1 MDEEQGDRRRWL
13 VLAVGM
19 FAMTSGCAFQ
29 FGLPYLIPALRDE
42 GLSLSQAGLM
52 AACPTIGL
60 VLTLTPWG
68 AAADRWGERWV
79 LASGLGLGG
88 LVLLGAARVDGT
100 VGLGACFLLAGAA
113 GASAH
118 ASSGRLILG
127 WFPARQRG
135 LAMGLRQTSLPLGVA
150 VAALLLPP
158 LAGHG
163 RATALVVL
171 GGASL
176 GAALL
181 VVAAVRDPARP
192 AAGDGRRAGNP
203 YRTSVLWRLHG
214 AATLLVV
221 PQFTVSVF
229 ALVFLVDAR
238 GWPPAAAG
246 PLLACVQVA
255 GAGTR
260 LAAGRWSDVAGSR
273 VGPMRRLALTAA
285 GALAVLAAGAS
296 TGSAVAVA
304 ALVAAGVLTVSTNGL
319 SFTAVAEYAGSA
331 WAGRALGV
339 HTTVQNAVAACV
351 APTMGALIAAA
362 GYGTAYALVVAF
374 PLVAAA
380 VVPPAS
386 PALHG
391 TSAGPTSRAAAGGS
405 GRRRATGSTG
415 VAETGARASRG
426 TGAGL
431 PGGSSCNEPGR

>member
-1 MDEEQGDRRRWL
+1 MGHEQDEQDGRRRWL

-19 FAMTSGCAFQ
+19 VAMIAGCAFQ

-42 GLSLSQAGLM
+42 GLSLSQAGLL

-60 VLTLTPWG
+60 VLTLTAWG

-88 LVLLGAARVDGT
+88 LVLLGSTAVRGT

-150 VAALLLPP
+150 LSALLLPP
-158 LAGHG
+158 LAGRG
-163 RATALVVL
+163 RSAALAVL
-171 GGASL
+171 GALSVA
-176 GAALL
+176 AALL
-181 VVAAVRDPARP
+181 VVALVRDPARP
-192 AAGDGRRAGNP
+192 GAGAAGRSVNP
-203 YRTSVLWRLHG
+203 YRTPVLWRLHG

-229 ALVFLVDAR
+229 ALVFLVDER
-238 GWPPAAAG
+238 GWSPSTAG

-255 GAGTR
+255 GAGAR

-273 VGPMRRLALTAA
+273 TGPMRRLALTASVVLVA
-285 GALAVLAAGAS
+285 LAAGAFAH
-296 TGSAVAVA
+296 AVTATA
-304 ALVAAGVLTVSTNGL
+304 ALMAAGVVTVSTNGL
-319 SFTAVAEYAGSA
+319 SFTAVAEYAGGA

-339 HTTVQNAVAACV
+339 HTTVQNAVAAGV
-351 APTMGALIAAA
+351 APAAGALIGAA
-362 GYGTAYALVVAF
+362 GYGWAYATAALF
-374 PLVAAA
+374 PLVAVA
-380 VVPPAS
+380 VVP
-386 PALHG
+386 G
-391 TSAGPTSRAAAGGS
+391 DGRPTNR
-405 GRRRATGSTG
+405 
-415 VAETGARASRG
+415 
-426 TGAGL
+426 
-431 PGGSSCNEPGR
+431 

>member
-1 MDEEQGDRRRWL
+1 MDHERGDRRRWL

-19 FAMTSGCAFQ
+19 SAMTSGCAFQ

-42 GLSLSQAGLM
+42 GLSLSGAGLL
-52 AACPTIGL
+52 AACPTAGL
-60 VLTLTPWG
+60 VLTLTAWG

-88 LVLLGAARVDGT
+88 LVLLAATAVRGT
-100 VGLGACFLLAGAA
+100 AGLGACFLLAGAA

-127 WFPARQRG
+127 WFPARERG

-158 LAGHG
+158 LAAHG
-163 RATALVVL
+163 RATALAVL
-171 GGASL
+171 GGLSV

-181 VVAAVRDPARP
+181 VAVAVRDPARP
-192 AAGDGRRAGNP
+192 GGGEAGGQAGNP
-203 YRTSVLWRLHG
+203 YRTPVLWRLHG

-229 ALVFLVDAR
+229 ALVFLVDER
-238 GWPPAAAG
+238 GWSPSTAG

-255 GAGTR
+255 GAGAR

-273 VGPMRRLALTAA
+273 VGPMRRLAWTAS
-285 GALAVLAAGAS
+285 GVLAVLAAGAFS
-296 TGSAVAVA
+296 GSAVAVA
-304 ALVAAGVLTVSTNGL
+304 ALMAAGVVTVSTNGL
-319 SFTAVAEYAGSA
+319 SFTAVAEYAGPA

-351 APTMGALIAAA
+351 APAVGALIGAA
-362 GYGTAYALVVAF
+362 GYGWAYAVVVAF

-380 VVPPAS
+380 VVP
-386 PALHG
+386 LHEK
-391 TSAGPTSRAAAGGS
+391 SAGSTSRAGSTPRRLSVPAGAAVRSRPPSGPDAGGGQS
-405 GRRRATGSTG
+405 
-415 VAETGARASRG
+415 E
-426 TGAGL
+426 
-431 PGGSSCNEPGR
+431 